1 MPHDPYAIAV
11 IAALVLFALWRR
23 FRRLFGR
30 QPLVAGRL
38 KGRIA
43 LLSLVAL
50 MLALRVSHAPDLA
63 AAGLSGFV
71 GGIALAWLGIRL
83 TRIEATREG
92 LAYTPN
98 PYIGAVLAAILFGRL
113 AYRFVVLY
121 PAMQAAQSDG
131 AAPLQAFQRSPL
143 TTALIGIVIGYYLAY
158 CAFLLMRA
166 STPGPAPSPHQ
177 RDETDSPP
185 SAP

>member
-1 MPHDPYAIAV
+1 MPHDPYTIAA

-23 FRRLFGR
+23 FRRLFAR
-30 QPLVAGRL
+30 QPLVAGKL
-38 KGRIA
+38 KVRIG
-43 LLSLVAL
+43 LLSLIAL
-50 MLALRVSHAPDLA
+50 VLALRISHAPALA
-63 AAGLSGFV
+63 AAGLAGLA
-71 GGIALAWLGIRL
+71 GGIALASIGIRL

-121 PAMQAAQSDG
+121 PAMQAAHADG

-143 TTALIGIVIGYYLAY
+143 TTALIGIVIGYYIAY

-166 STPGPAPSPHQ
+166 STPQTAPSPRQ
-177 RDETDSPP
+177 PDKAASPP